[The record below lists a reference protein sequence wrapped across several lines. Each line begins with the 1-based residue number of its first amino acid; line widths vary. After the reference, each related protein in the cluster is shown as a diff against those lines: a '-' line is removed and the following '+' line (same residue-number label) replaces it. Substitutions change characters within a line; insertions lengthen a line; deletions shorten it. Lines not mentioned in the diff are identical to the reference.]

1 MSASVLYVDDDRNLC
16 QIVAKA
22 IAGEGYSV
30 RTCHDGAEALAIVE
44 EQLPDLMLLDLKL
57 PRRDGLQVLA
67 ELRKSDGEMRN
78 LPVVV
83 LSGAAPTPACAQRVN
98 ELKAIDLLTKPVS
111 LEKLL
116 EVVACA
122 VAGAKREVPAQPS
135 GEAARKRGGS
145 GNLERVAFPA
155 LLHHLHGLRATG
167 TLQLECEKKRKWIEL
182 RDGYP
187 VSVRSNLM
195 RETLSSR
202 LLKSGRVSREVLEA
216 SRREAEKNGVRHG
229 EILVAMHALSE
240 EQVTDALREQAD
252 EKFFEIFSWVNG
264 TFRFERGAKLERSNA
279 LGLGRSPASLILLG
293 VNGRFPLERIDG
305 YFSSHAGRYLA
316 HGESPFYRFQDL
328 SVDARDTAFLRG
340 IDGSRKLGEF
350 RGEDE
355 RLRRT
360 IYGLIAAGML
370 ELRAS
375 AAAPAARPVSAHAA
389 THPVSEHVTQHPGRD
404 HRLDDPRHAELM
416 ALADQLRANDAY
428 EVLGVARGASEG
440 EVKAAYERLAAQA
453 HPDRFR
459 DGSQALRALAE
470 EVFGRVRAAYD
481 SLNDPREKQI
491 QAITSKKL
499 ERKEQERQKSER
511 AFSAEVERRKGETAL
526 AARSYE
532 AALAHFGKALELYP
546 DEGDHHAYYGYV
558 LHLCHPGDAAMAAEA
573 MEHIKRGI
581 KLASHREKP
590 YLFLGRL
597 NKAVGRVDLA
607 EKMFVRAVQIEP
619 NCLEAIRELRLIQ
632 MRREKS
638 KGLIGRLFRR

>member
-30 RTCHDGAEALAIVE
+30 RTCHDGVEALAIVE

-83 LSGAAPTPACAQRVN
+83 LTGAAPTPACAQRVN

-116 EVVACA
+116 DVVACA

-202 LLKSGRVSREVLEA
+202 LRKSGRVSREVLEA

-279 LGLGRSPASLILLG
+279 LGIGRSPASLILLG
-293 VNGRFPLERIDG
+293 VHGRFPLERIDG

-404 HRLDDPRHAELM
+404 HRLDDPRHADLM

-428 EVLGVARGASEG
+428 GVLGVARGASEG

-558 LHLCHPGDAAMAAEA
+558 LHMCHPGDAAMAAEA
-573 MEHIKRGI
+573 MEHVKRGI

>member
-83 LSGAAPTPACAQRVN
+83 LTGAAPTPACAQRVN

-116 EVVACA
+116 DVVACA
-122 VAGAKREVPAQPS
+122 VAGAKREVSAQPS

-202 LLKSGRVSREVLEA
+202 LRKSGRVSRAVLEA

-264 TFRFERGAKLERSNA
+264 TFRFERGAVLERSNA
-279 LGLGRSPASLILLG
+279 LGIGRSPASLILLG
-293 VNGRFPLERIDG
+293 VHGRFPIERIDG

-328 SVDARDTAFLRG
+328 SVDARDAAFLRG

-375 AAAPAARPVSAHAA
+375 AAAPAARPVAAHAIA
-389 THPVSEHVTQHPGRD
+389 HPVSEHVTQHPGRD

-491 QAITSKKL
+491 QAIHIKKL

-573 MEHIKRGI
+573 MEHVKRGI

-638 KGLIGRLFRR
+638 KGLIGRLFGR